1 MGLVGHLVLRD
12 LPDDPADG
20 RVPKGSTAKSR
31 LLHPHRL
38 PHPLTMPVIHTKGQ
52 QFFPELAAF
61 MGGYFHQDF
70 DINGDTLEEVV
81 AVFIADSD
89 AGLCRL
95 LIGDIDGFLATG
107 EVGMEE
113 RFQDYFRPDIIPT
126 GFRPTTQAFLLAI
139 RGELEAAL
147 ARSN

>member
-1 MGLVGHLVLRD
+1 
-12 LPDDPADG
+12 
-20 RVPKGSTAKSR
+20 
-31 LLHPHRL
+31 
-38 PHPLTMPVIHTKGQ
+38 MPVIHTKGQ
-52 QFFPELAAF
+52 QLFPELAAF

-89 AGLCRL
+89 AALCRL

-107 EVGMEE
+107 AVGMEE

-147 ARSN
+147 L